1 MMAIEKVLGH
11 VIRHIVTQPD
21 QVLLHVVEAEGKY
34 TVRVH
39 VASEDIA
46 RVIGS
51 EGRILRSLR
60 HVAAA
65 LGSADHKDVYVELV
79 K

>member
-1 MMAIEKVLGH
+1 MAIEQVLSY
-11 VIRHIVTQPD
+11 VIRHIVTQPE
-21 QVLLHVVEAEGKY
+21 QVLLNLVEADGKC

-39 VASEDIA
+39 VAPEDIA

-65 LGSADHKDVYVELV
+65 LGSAEQKDVCVELV